1 MPKPAPTAT
10 SANPSAT
17 PPEARPAAT
26 DAAHSTDDTPPTA
39 PTEARLTALVA
50 AITGAFFVATALPSI
65 HWHDTAEFAAVGWRL
80 SVSHPPGHP
89 IHALLTRATEHF
101 IPLGD
106 LALRANLTSALL
118 AAVALAAFY
127 RLLRALAPALPRA
140 AALCAAC
147 APAFFPGIWLQAVRA
162 EVYALQLLL
171 TVLIAHACHRV
182 ARGDDARALPALALL
197 FGLAGANHSFIGLC
211 SIPLAL
217 WAIAAGRPPPRAFA
231 AAIAAGLL
239 GLAAYLYLP
248 LRATAGGVVGWGRP
262 DTLAA
267 LWATISGRDWQGNVA
282 PADGEAAAEHVAT
295 MAAWII
301 TQLGPFGAALT
312 LLALLAGLPAL
323 VRARR
328 LTALA
333 AAFAAAVPLAAQR
346 LLQVDL
352 NNPDMAGYLAAV
364 PLALIALA
372 AIAVDA
378 LPGRARVLLAL
389 TFAWLLGAVLARH
402 DPGHRAGSRSAE
414 RIALARLDAV
424 PPDGVLVASDYATT
438 FQTWALQALW
448 GERPDVAPVFR
459 GRVAA
464 DWQRRRLE
472 AAHPEVAAAL
482 AGFPA
487 TLTGPAVRY
496 ELGVEMHRLG
506 PLAPRLRPV
515 GLLLAVDAPWPVA
528 PAPAYDLIDAAPDLD
543 ARRAGALL
551 HAQHAE
557 HITRAGGPPVLAAA
571 HLDRAEAL
579 APGDPWL
586 AELRATLAPANLLD
600 RAGPR

>member
-10 SANPSAT
+10 SASPTAT

-65 HWHDTAEFAAVGWRL
+65 HWHDTAEFAAVGRRL

-118 AAVALAAFY
+118 AAAALAAFY

-171 TVLIAHACHRV
+171 TVFIAHACHRV

-301 TQLGPFGAALT
+301 TQLGPLGAALT

-333 AAFAAAVPLAAQR
+333 VALAAAVPLAAQR

-352 NNPDMAGYLAAV
+352 HNPDMAGYLAAV

-464 DWQRRRLE
+464 DWQHRRLE
-472 AAHPEVAAAL
+472 VAYPEAAAAL

-515 GLLLAVDAPWPVA
+515 GLLLAVDAPWPLA

-557 HITRAGGPPVLAAA
+557 HITRAGGPPALAAA

>member
-10 SANPSAT
+10 D
-17 PPEARPAAT
+17 
-26 DAAHSTDDTPPTA
+26 DAPPTA
-39 PTEARLTALVA
+39 PSEARLTALVA

-80 SVSHPPGHP
+80 AVSHPPGHP

-106 LALRANLTSALL
+106 LALRANMLSALL
-118 AAVALAAFY
+118 AAAALAAFY

-147 APAFFPGIWLQAVRA
+147 APAFLPGLWLQAVRA

-171 TVLIAHACHRV
+171 TVCIAHACHRV

-231 AAIAAGLL
+231 AAVAAGLL

-262 DTLAA
+262 DSLAA
-267 LWATISGRDWQGNVA
+267 LWATISGRDWQGNIA
-282 PADGEAAAEHVAT
+282 PADGEAAADHVAT

-301 TQLGPFGAALT
+301 TQLGPLGAAIV

-333 AAFAAAVPLAAQR
+333 AAVAAAVPLAAQR

-352 NNPDMAGYLAAV
+352 HNPDMAGYLAAV

-378 LPGRARVLLAL
+378 LPGRARALLAL
-389 TFAWLLGAVLARH
+389 AFPALLLAGLGRH
-402 DPGHRAGSRSAE
+402 DPSHRAGSRSAE
-414 RIALARLDAV
+414 RVALARLDAV

-464 DWQRRRLE
+464 DWQRRRLRAE
-472 AAHPEVAAAL
+472 HPAIAAAL
-482 AGFPA
+482 DGFPA

-515 GLLLAVDAPWPVA
+515 GLLLAVDAPWPA
-528 PAPAYDLIDAAPDLD
+528 ALDPAYDLIDAAPDLD

-557 HITRAGGPPVLAAA
+557 HIARAGGPQALAAA

-586 AELRATLAPANLLD
+586 AELRAAINATPGSPNLLD
-600 RAGPR
+600 PVRPR